1 MKKILAMLLV
11 MVCGLTAVSCGSSK
25 AAAKPEIYQGRS
37 AYVEAGY
44 EGDVVDDV
52 VTTLVLHDDGTYT
65 AIENTSIVQ
74 VAGIVVTYWT
84 YTMEGTYTVDSSDDA
99 TKTVTLS
106 DATSVEY
113 NINGSVSTSADDS
126 SLLDY
131 GKGKTVTIDLVSSSI
146 TQ

>member
-1 MKKILAMLLV
+1 MKKILAVLLAT
-11 MVCGLTAVSCGSSK
+11 VCALTVVSCGSTKSV
-25 AAAKPEIYQGRS
+25 KPEIYLGRS

-52 VTTLVLHDDGTYT
+52 TTTLVLHDDGTYT

-84 YTMEGTYTVDSSDDA
+84 YTMEGTYKVDSSDAA

-106 DATSVEY
+106 DATSVAY
-113 NINGSVSTSADDS
+113 NINGSVSTSKDDS
-126 SLLDY
+126 ALLDY
-131 GKGKTVTIDLVSSSI
+131 GKGKTVTIDLVSSTI